1 MRILQVITSL
11 KTGGAENLVSELVPL
26 LNDKNHQ
33 VDVLLFDG
41 DDTPFKQKLE
51 NKGIHIISLCD
62 NTNVYNIK
70 IIFKLIPIIKRYDII
85 HTHNTACQMYVALAK
100 FISQAKCKLVTTEHS
115 TENRRRFIWWFK
127 PIDKWMYKQYD
138 TIISISQI
146 ATDFLVKYIGDHY
159 NLKTIPN
166 GVNIKKFCDAEPI
179 EHIRNDGDVII
190 TMVAGFREGKDQ
202 NTVIKAIS
210 KLPENYK
217 AWIIGDGIRR
227 PVLESL
233 IDELKVSNRVKLW
246 GVRTDVP
253 QLLKTSDIIVM
264 SSRYEGLSLS
274 NIEGMSVGKPF
285 VASDVKGLHEVTE
298 GAGLLFPYQD
308 VDILV
313 EEILRLTSDKNY
325 YHEIADRCL
334 ERAQKYDISKTV
346 DGYLNE
352 YKVLLN
358 EKID

>member
-1 MRILQVITSL
+1 M
-11 KTGGAENLVSELVPL
+11 
-26 LNDKNHQ
+26 
-33 VDVLLFDG
+33 
-41 DDTPFKQKLE
+41 KLTW
-51 NKGIHIISLCD
+51 D
-62 NTNVYNIK
+62 
-70 IIFKLIPIIKRYDII
+70 LI
-85 HTHNTACQMYVALAK
+85 
-100 FISQAKCKLVTTEHS
+100 
-115 TENRRRFIWWFK
+115 
-127 PIDKWMYKQYD
+127 
-138 TIISISQI
+138 
-146 ATDFLVKYIGDHY
+146 KYIGDHY

-202 NTVIKAIS
+202 DTVIKAIS

-227 PVLESL
+227 NVLESL

-285 VASDVKGLHEVTE
+285 IASDVKGLHEVTE

-308 VDILV
+308 VDMLV
-313 EEILRLTSDKNY
+313 KEILHLMRDQDY
-325 YHEIADRCL
+325 YHKTAEACYQ
-334 ERAQKYDISKTV
+334 RAKQFDINKTV
-346 DGYLNE
+346 HE
-352 YKVLLN
+352 YNKVYIEL
-358 EKID
+358 